1 MSNTD
6 LIQLCSSHINSTAAE
21 QLKSF
26 LKRMKQQYTS
36 DTPGILIKFLITE
49 LSIFFFFS
57 ILTGRPSLELFL
69 SLLPFELMVLAAYT
83 ITLIAVIFH
92 NAQTLSRISHAL
104 SHPESIMHCPN
115 PCTFLCEKRERIGA
129 DISSSPI
136 RSAYFQGL
144 SNHPEHTFYVSLKTR
159 SILFDLL
166 EPSCQY
172 HLFAVDGTYV
182 CFVKCWLLHLTDKLS
197 ANLPPL
203 FVAYGFLYSRYA
215 LKYYS
220 IPPSKHGYGIYP
232 IPPPLPLLPL
242 YGGWILQSLSSHPP
256 PW

>member
-83 ITLIAVIFH
+83 ITLIVNVSFESDSLEKIPCHWLCSSRMIF
-92 NAQTLSRISHAL
+92 
-104 SHPESIMHCPN
+104 
-115 PCTFLCEKRERIGA
+115 
-129 DISSSPI
+129 
-136 RSAYFQGL
+136 
-144 SNHPEHTFYVSLKTR
+144 
-159 SILFDLL
+159 
-166 EPSCQY
+166 
-172 HLFAVDGTYV
+172 
-182 CFVKCWLLHLTDKLS
+182 LHLSDAFK
-197 ANLPPL
+197 A
-203 FVAYGFLYSRYA
+203 
-215 LKYYS
+215 
-220 IPPSKHGYGIYP
+220 
-232 IPPPLPLLPL
+232 
-242 YGGWILQSLSSHPP
+242 
-256 PW
+256 